1 MGEQIAAW
9 EALRAA
15 LDRVRQGFTVAVASV
30 LLVLLGLLMVQFGV
44 SVDGAPWALLS
55 SSAGLM
61 AIAAPVLMT
70 VYANRALA
78 SGFERMLEHRAAPVL
93 RGSDLSWLLGFGL
106 RCALVFW
113 ALYTAANLAMLEA
126 TVNVLGLTPPPW
138 ASLAVPLLVPLLL
151 LYVAIP
157 VYLLMERL
165 LSRHVAPFLVG
176 GRVFT
181 SWTRFRLVGPGVAI
195 VSVAGTLGTLA
206 YMGVELTTPVQVSAF
221 SMLVYALLV
230 NVLAQ
235 SLGGRSISAMRAFL
249 RQPDAAGEAP
259 FFESVDEVG
268 ALVRDLDRAQRDA
281 NRSRDALIE
290 SEQRFRHFAEAASDW
305 FFELDADLRVTWVSE
320 NLERLL
326 GVSAARLIG
335 AHVETLGDS
344 MDGDDHDALK
354 AAMAAR
360 EPFRGLTFRV
370 PGDLGAVRQLR
381 ISALPRF
388 DADGAFA
395 GYRGVGSDVTGLL
408 TAQDELAGR
417 NEELAH
423 IERVQ
428 AVGQLTGSIAHDFN
442 NLLTAVRGNLE
453 LALEEDS
460 VRGDEEL
467 LGFLED
473 ARDAASR
480 GADLVARLMG
490 LSRRNTPAPER
501 LDLPSLLEDLKP
513 ILRMAL
519 GRDIHLTVIAE
530 AGAYCFADRSRL
542 ENAVLNLVIN
552 ARDAIDGDGDVYVRA
567 RMLDEGDSAIVE
579 VEDTGP
585 GIPDGIAHEI
595 FRAFYTTKGDGAGTG
610 LGLSTVR
617 SFAQQAGG
625 DVSLHSGSQGGAR
638 FLIRLPSKVDP
649 ASEQAALV
657 PPPAMQ
663 AAFAAPRLPRVLIV
677 DDDDAVPHLV
687 RRQVERLGFSA
698 LDLATATEALDTLA
712 REERFDLLLSDVVLG
727 TEIDGLE
734 LGTRAQVLR
743 PELPVVYMTGYTDR
757 STELEGETWLAKP
770 FTARGLEVVLRETI
784 GHADAAVKPSHA

>member
-1 MGEQIAAW
+1 M
-9 EALRAA
+9 
-15 LDRVRQGFTVAVASV
+15 
-30 LLVLLGLLMVQFGV
+30 
-44 SVDGAPWALLS
+44 
-55 SSAGLM
+55 
-61 AIAAPVLMT
+61 
-70 VYANRALA
+70 
-78 SGFERMLEHRAAPVL
+78 
-93 RGSDLSWLLGFGL
+93 
-106 RCALVFW
+106 
-113 ALYTAANLAMLEA
+113 
-126 TVNVLGLTPPPW
+126 
-138 ASLAVPLLVPLLL
+138 
-151 LYVAIP
+151 
-157 VYLLMERL
+157 
-165 LSRHVAPFLVG
+165 
-176 GRVFT
+176 
-181 SWTRFRLVGPGVAI
+181 
-195 VSVAGTLGTLA
+195 
-206 YMGVELTTPVQVSAF
+206 
-221 SMLVYALLV
+221 
-230 NVLAQ
+230 
-235 SLGGRSISAMRAFL
+235 
-249 RQPDAAGEAP
+249 
-259 FFESVDEVG
+259 
-268 ALVRDLDRAQRDA
+268 
-281 NRSRDALIE
+281 
-290 SEQRFRHFAEAASDW
+290 
-305 FFELDADLRVTWVSE
+305 
-320 NLERLL
+320 
-326 GVSAARLIG
+326 
-335 AHVETLGDS
+335 
-344 MDGDDHDALK
+344 
-354 AAMAAR
+354 
-360 EPFRGLTFRV
+360 
-370 PGDLGAVRQLR
+370 
-381 ISALPRF
+381 
-388 DADGAFA
+388 
-395 GYRGVGSDVTGLL
+395 
-408 TAQDELAGR
+408 
-417 NEELAH
+417 
-423 IERVQ
+423 
-428 AVGQLTGSIAHDFN
+428 
-442 NLLTAVRGNLE
+442 TAVRGNLE

-530 AGAYCFADRSRL
+530 ASAHCFADRSRL

-677 DDDDAVPHLV
+677 DDDDAVRHLV